1 MKNKHR
7 IIILF
12 CVLMATV
19 TPFTV
24 YAQTKNAP
32 KMLPDIEIK
41 LQDGDSLKLKD
52 LKGKVVLL
60 DFWYRGCYP
69 CLKAVPHLIELQEE
83 FKNDLVIIGVN
94 DFDIQEDA
102 ADYFTYKKANY
113 RSTFKT
119 KVLLYKLFNVEGFP
133 TTLLY
138 DKEGNLIKA
147 DTGFSEGMM
156 RSLRRAVKK
165 AVQ

>member
-1 MKNKHR
+1 MKNKLQT
-7 IIILF
+7 ITVLF
-12 CVLMATV
+12 ILMAMV
-19 TPFTV
+19 IPFAV

-32 KMLPDIEIK
+32 KSLPDIEVK
-41 LQDGDSLKLKD
+41 LQDGDSLNLKD

-83 FKNDLVIIGVN
+83 FKDDLVIIGMN
-94 DFDIQEDA
+94 DFDIQEDT

-165 AVQ
+165 TVQ

>member
-1 MKNKHR
+1 MKSKSILRIIYVIIAICVSHSVTAQKNKTMQ
-7 IIILF
+7 
-12 CVLMATV
+12 V
-19 TPFTV
+19 
-24 YAQTKNAP
+24 
-32 KMLPDIEIK
+32 LPDIEIK
-41 LQDGDSLKLKD
+41 LQDGDSLNLKD

-83 FKNDLVIIGVN
+83 FKDDLVVIGVN

-119 KVLLYKLFNVEGFP
+119 KVSLYKLFNVEGFP

-138 DKEGNLIKA
+138 DKDGNLIKA